1 MTSPVAPS
9 CGRRTA
15 LWLGMASAAVWLSG
29 CGFQLRGS
37 GVQMA
42 FGRLRLEGG
51 VGAGLALQL
60 SDQLKASGVEVQRHT
75 TGPAATGPASGA
87 GPEVVLTVLQDQRER
102 VVVGSTAAGQ
112 VRELVLRQ
120 RLRYRL
126 RTASGRDL
134 IALDEIVQERELSF
148 NETQVLGKEAEEALL
163 YTDIQNAVVRQL
175 MYRLAAVRL

>member
-9 CGRRTA
+9 CGRRTV
-15 LWLGMASAAVWLSG
+15 LWLGMAGAAVWLSG

-60 SDQLKASGVEVQRHT
+60 SDQLKASGVEVQRNAS
-75 TGPAATGPASGA
+75 GPATGPATGA